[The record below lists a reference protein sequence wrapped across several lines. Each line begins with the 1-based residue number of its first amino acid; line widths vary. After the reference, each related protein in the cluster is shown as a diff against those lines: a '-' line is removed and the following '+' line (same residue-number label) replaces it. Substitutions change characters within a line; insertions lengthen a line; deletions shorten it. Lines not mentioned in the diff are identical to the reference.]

1 MVTKQIEVQKNSS
14 SVNGLLGSHF
24 ANGVISLCKVNRKSG
39 NILMG
44 HHYCRLF
51 SSRIFSR
58 QSYYYL
64 MRHLLYKVILF
75 LSVVTC
81 SVALASCGSVNK
93 VEKLDEPRASE
104 MPNIENK
111 IVPISGIKEKKP
123 VHETKTPEA
132 GFNSKAKASETNK
145 AVLPSSTQTYIEDGA
160 KKSGQKNAGIAE
172 EEKKKNVEVQ
182 QISKPEDKADFISS
196 AEMNVNEKKTGAIG
210 GEVNNNHQ
218 ETEGESKD
226 EPPTGEN
233 YPSDVTPESVKSD
246 TNRSSPNVKNTD
258 SALSA
263 PMTKGAQ
270 NDKKPGGS
278 ATEGKTNSETLIE
291 ESIKEETTDGG
302 MGNVQESANLSAK
315 DKEISGAVSESKK
328 RGQDQDPQLKQSDV
342 NNAERNALNQKS
354 EAGTGATGH
363 SAADRNRKVKKG
375 AVELFW

>member
-1 MVTKQIEVQKNSS
+1 MPK
-14 SVNGLLGSHF
+14 
-24 ANGVISLCKVNRKSG
+24 
-39 NILMG
+39 
-44 HHYCRLF
+44 
-51 SSRIFSR
+51 
-58 QSYYYL
+58 
-64 MRHLLYKVILF
+64 HLLYKIILF

-81 SVALASCGSVNK
+81 SMALASCSSVIK

-111 IVPISGIKEKKP
+111 IVPISGIKEKKS

-160 KKSGQKNAGIAE
+160 KKYNKGAKKSWQKNAGIAE

-182 QISKPEDKADFISS
+182 QISKPEDNADFTSS

-218 ETEGESKD
+218 KTEWESKD

-246 TNRSSPNVKNTD
+246 ANRSSPNVKNAD
-258 SALSA
+258 SALSV
-263 PMTKGAQ
+263 PMTKDVQ
-270 NDKKPGGS
+270 NDKKPEGS

-291 ESIKEETTDGG
+291 ESIKEETIDGG
-302 MGNVQESANLSAK
+302 MGNVQKSANLSAK
-315 DKEISGAVSESKK
+315 NKEISGAVSESKK

-342 NNAERNALNQKS
+342 NNAERNALNQKRK
-354 EAGTGATGH
+354 AGTSTTGH
-363 SAADRNRKVKKG
+363 SAADRNRKIKKG